1 MKAYLSSRG
10 GGGQM
15 PLIKYVVF
23 VGSALVLL
31 LLSMN
36 WLLPDPTAE
45 PIYTSAVRPV
55 IKISSIETLP
65 EKVILDST
73 MPYTAPPSDVMR
85 VATRPLPSALTF
97 EKITPGLLPE
107 FSTLAQ
113 VAPKTITE
121 KRDPAKSTAKRDP
134 AKKVGANR
142 GAPQVHIAAVK
153 NFPARE
159 AKEDTRPAV
168 KTTFFD
174 DIAGRFGQMFKVN

>member
-1 MKAYLSSRG
+1 
-10 GGGQM
+10 M
-15 PLIKYVVF
+15 PLIKCVVF

-45 PIYTSAVRPV
+45 PVYTSTVRPV
-55 IKISSIETLP
+55 IKISPVEARP
-65 EKVILDST
+65 EVVLDNA
-73 MPYTAPPSDVMR
+73 MLYAAPPLDVMR

-121 KRDPAKSTAKRDP
+121 KRDPAKITAKRDP
-134 AKKVGANR
+134 ARKVVANR

-159 AKEDTRPAV
+159 AKEDTKPAV

>member
-1 MKAYLSSRG
+1 
-10 GGGQM
+10 
-15 PLIKYVVF
+15 VFF
-23 VGSALVLL
+23 VGSALVVLL
-31 LLSMN
+31 LAMN

-45 PIYTSAVRPV
+45 PVYTSTVRPV

-65 EKVILDST
+65 EKVVLDNA
-73 MPYTAPPSDVMR
+73 MLYTAPPSDVVR
-85 VATRPLPSALTF
+85 VATRPLPSALTL

-113 VAPKTITE
+113 VAPKTLAQAAPKTNTE
-121 KRDPAKSTAKRDP
+121 KRDPAKLTAKRDP
-134 AKKVGANR
+134 AKKIVAHR

-159 AKEDTRPAV
+159 AKEDTKPAA

-174 DIAGRFGQMFKVN
+174 DIAGRFGQIFKVN

>member
-1 MKAYLSSRG
+1 
-10 GGGQM
+10 M
-15 PLIKYVVF
+15 PLMKYVVF

-45 PIYTSAVRPV
+45 PVYTSTVRPV

-65 EKVILDST
+65 EKVVLDNT

-121 KRDPAKSTAKRDP
+121 KRDPAKKS
-134 AKKVGANR
+134 VVNR
-142 GAPQVHIAAVK
+142 GPPQVHIAAVK
-153 NFPARE
+153 NFPVRV
-159 AKEDTRPAV
+159 AKEDTKTAV

>member
-1 MKAYLSSRG
+1 
-10 GGGQM
+10 M
-15 PLIKYVVF
+15 PLMKYVFF
-23 VGSALVLL
+23 VGSALVVLL
-31 LLSMN
+31 LAMN

-45 PIYTSAVRPV
+45 PVYTSTVRPV

-65 EKVILDST
+65 QKVVLHST
-73 MPYTAPPSDVMR
+73 VSYTAPPSDIMR

-113 VAPKTITE
+113 VAPKTLAQAAPKTNTE
-121 KRDPAKSTAKRDP
+121 KRDPAKLTAKRDP
-134 AKKVGANR
+134 AKKIVAHR

-159 AKEDTRPAV
+159 AKEDTKPAV